1 MAYAI
6 ADFKTYFSRDF
17 VYSTLP
23 ATGVTDADLNR
34 AFSEATMNFNS
45 TLFESP
51 QDQTAF
57 FYLAAHFLCV
67 NLQSALQGKNS
78 VPFFPVASRSVGA
91 VLEAYSIPAWVSE
104 NPILSGYS
112 TTRYG
117 QQYLLML
124 YPRMIGRVTVYQGAT
139 TP

>member
-17 VYSTLP
+17 VFSSSPST
-23 ATGVTDADLNR
+23 GITDADLNR
-34 AFSEATMNFNS
+34 AFSEATMNFNP
-45 TLFESP
+45 TLFETP
-51 QDQTAF
+51 NDQTAF
-57 FYLAAHFLCV
+57 FYLAAHQLCT
-67 NLQSALQGKNS
+67 NLQTALQGKNS

-91 VLEAYSIPAWVSE
+91 VLEAYSVPAWVAE

-117 QQYLLML
+117 QHYLLML
-124 YPRMIGRVTVYQGAT
+124 YPRMIGRVTVQQGAT
-139 TP
+139 TA